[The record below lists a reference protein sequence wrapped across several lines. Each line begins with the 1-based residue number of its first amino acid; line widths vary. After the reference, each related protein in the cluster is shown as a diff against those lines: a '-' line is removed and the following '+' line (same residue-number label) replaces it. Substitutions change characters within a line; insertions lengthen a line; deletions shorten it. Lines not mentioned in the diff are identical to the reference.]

1 MSSKK
6 PATAVTLAGILAARL
21 TSADIPI
28 SVQHDATYS
37 LSEFHGLP
45 CSGEGPDPE
54 GNSCPKAGDV
64 ATADCRPYLLSFN
77 GTDCVAPADAH
88 CVLIQSDTT
97 AAYGGER
104 PDTTTDNGE
113 GVQVDSKETGYAA
126 TAQESPCPP
135 TEGVSASYPTGES
148 LTPCPVEESST
159 PYPTKEGLIPRPTEE
174 VLTPYSTEKET
185 SPYPTESRHVL
196 PDEGGFDAVPNALP
210 D

>member
-1 MSSKK
+1 MSSNK

-45 CSGEGPDPE
+45 CSGEGPDPA

-88 CVLIQSDTT
+88 CVLIQSDL
-97 AAYGGER
+97 
-104 PDTTTDNGE
+104 
-113 GVQVDSKETGYAA
+113 K
-126 TAQESPCPP
+126 
-135 TEGVSASYPTGES
+135 
-148 LTPCPVEESST
+148 
-159 PYPTKEGLIPRPTEE
+159 K
-174 VLTPYSTEKET
+174 
-185 SPYPTESRHVL
+185 
-196 PDEGGFDAVPNALP
+196 
-210 D
+210 

>member
-77 GTDCVAPADAH
+77 AH
-88 CVLIQSDTT
+88 CVLIQSDVWGCSFLKKEYTSGVDSETT
-97 AAYGGER
+97 AAYGESMSSDGRGLGVLPDRGEL
-104 PDTTTDNGE
+104 DTLPGRRIFNT
-113 GVQVDSKETGYAA
+113 
-126 TAQESPCPP
+126 
-135 TEGVSASYPTGES
+135 VSDQG
-148 LTPCPVEESST
+148 
-159 PYPTKEGLIPRPTEE
+159 RFD
-174 VLTPYSTEKET
+174 T
-185 SPYPTESRHVL
+185 SPDGGGLDAVFDRERNVALPYRKSRHVL